1 MRRTNTI
8 TPVFVDSAPDQ
19 LEAGVLYISEKYR
32 TAIHKCCCGC
42 GEEVVT
48 PLSPVEWCL
57 HKEGATVSLH
67 PSIGNWDYNCK
78 SHYLIIRNK
87 VKWAGTLSKRG
98 IKQARTRD
106 KTHKKAYI
114 AVTNSEKSWRG
125 RIWLLLGRF
134 IQKFR
139 P

>member
-1 MRRTNTI
+1 MRRTSI
-8 TPVFVDSAPDQ
+8 TPEFVDSAPDQ
-19 LEAGVLYISEKYR
+19 LEDGVLYISEKYR

-48 PLSPVEWCL
+48 PLSPVEWRL

-87 VKWAGTLSKRG
+87 VKWAGALSKRG
-98 IKQARTRD
+98 IEQARARD
-106 KTHKKAYI
+106 KSQKKAYV
-114 AVTNSEKSWRG
+114 ALTNSQRAWHS
-125 RIWLLLGRF
+125 RF
-134 IQKFR
+134 WSSLTRFLQKFR
-139 P
+139 L